1 MNYVMSFKD
10 LEVYKTSRTLS
21 RTVYQL
27 SQKFP
32 SVERYS
38 LTDQVW
44 RSSRSIG
51 AQIAEAWGKRKYEK
65 HFISKL
71 SDADSEQFETQHW
84 LEVAYECQYLD
95 SSDKTKLT
103 ACCESIG
110 RMLNGMM
117 DKASMF
123 CKTS

>member
-1 MNYVMSFKD
+1 MNYVKSFTE
-10 LEVYKTSRTLS
+10 LEVYKTSRELS
-21 RTVYQL
+21 KTIYFL

-32 SVERYS
+32 SDERYS
-38 LTDQVW
+38 LTDQVR

-51 AQIAEAWGKRKYEK
+51 AQLAEAWGKRKYEK

-84 LEVAYECQYLD
+84 LEIAYECHYLNEK
-95 SSDKTKLT
+95 SRTELIFR
-103 ACCESIG
+103 CESIG
-110 RMLNGMM
+110 RMLQSMM

-123 CKTS
+123 CKRP